1 MSNLRNKVQ
10 LIGRLGKDVE
20 VKTLESG
27 KILAKASLATSDF
40 FKDSEGKKTENTQWH
55 NLTFWGNTAKNA
67 GNILKKGSE
76 TVIEGR
82 INYSNYKDKNGN
94 IKYFTEIIVNEFIKL
109 SPKKKDTV

>member
-20 VKTLESG
+20 VKTLDSG
-27 KILAKASLATSDF
+27 KMLAKVSLATSDVY
-40 FKDSEGKKTENTQWH
+40 KNPEGKRVENTQWH

-76 TVIEGR
+76 VAIDGSL
-82 INYSNYKDKNGN
+82 NYSNYEDKDGN
-94 IKYFTEIIVNEFIKL
+94 TKYFTEIIVNEFVKL
-109 SPKKKDTV
+109 NPKSK

>member
-27 KILAKASLATSDF
+27 KTLAKASLATSDIY
-40 FKDSEGKKTENTQWH
+40 KNSEGKKVENTQWH

-76 TVIEGR
+76 LAIEGR
-82 INYSNYKDKNGN
+82 LNYSNYEDKDGN
-94 IKYFTEIIVNEFIKL
+94 MKYFTEIIVNEFIKL
-109 SPKKKDTV
+109 SPKNKE

>member
-1 MSNLRNKVQ
+1 MNNLRNRVQ

-27 KILAKASLATSDF
+27 KTLAKVSLATSDVY
-40 FKDSEGKKTENTQWH
+40 KDSDGKKVENTQWH

-76 TVIEGR
+76 IAVAGR
-82 INYSNYKDKNGN
+82 LNYSNYEDKNGN
-94 IKYFTEIIVNEFIKL
+94 TKYFTEIIVNEFIKL
-109 SPKKKDTV
+109 DPKNK